1 MRSVLKS
8 IKGEPCCSRDL
19 TENEYEAFSNYAH
32 LQRWYPA
39 LDKFILPET
48 VVSHKTVE
56 LPTKYK
62 INQWVSP
69 DETNPKIWNA
79 LRALRPAKKESGNT
93 IDISD
98 ESDPEDVE
106 PCNVFTKIVHLLNPI
121 DVMKN
126 SYVCP
131 EHPLLPQK
139 ESVWKSTLNKLH
151 SNNNQ
156 AYVDAVANYVLSR
169 FRELDLTPHCVLSYG
184 AYTAISKSYYFNI
197 SNEFE
202 SFRQCRWF
210 WKGMESH
217 NARITLLHKG
227 DKDEFKELY
236 KEINKCPFDD
246 EDLVLTSDEASTDD
260 SDTKSIHSISFD
272 TIEHDGTNE
281 VTANEVEEQ
290 ANEVEKQVSEV
301 EEQVNEIEEQ
311 VNEVEEQVNEVEV
324 LCEKL
329 DSEFDE
335 SDESYDSDES
345 YESDELGP
353 DINIWLEIKD
363 MPVIIINQE
372 AQEGVMDDLLDGD
385 EYGAQLEAQWIAWLF
400 QVVAVLSFLQ
410 KAISFT
416 HNDLHS
422 NNIIWRKTDKK
433 YLFYKLKDGATWRV
447 PTYGKIFSL
456 IDFGRS
462 IFKLG
467 KHQWI
472 SDDHWPEQ
480 DAGDQYNFGPFYD
493 STKPKCTPNNS
504 FDLCRLAV
512 SLIDGLFDEPPP
524 KKKGKKVPIMSK
536 EGSWIVYE
544 TRSQLY
550 NLLWSWT
557 VDDSGQTVFESS
569 DGTEK
574 YDGFELYIHI
584 AQDVHSAVPREQVT
598 KPVFQGFIW
607 KNPVPETETVYPLDC

>member
-1 MRSVLKS
+1 MRSVIKS
-8 IKGEPCCSRDL
+8 IKGEPCCSRDV
-19 TENEYEAFSNYAH
+19 TDNECEAFSNYAH

-39 LDKFILPET
+39 LDKFILPDT
-48 VVSHKTVE
+48 ALSHKTLE

-79 LRALRPAKKESGNT
+79 LRALRPIKKDSENT
-93 IDISD
+93 IDVSD
-98 ESDPEDVE
+98 VSDPEDVE
-106 PCNVFTKIVHLLNPI
+106 PCSVFTKIVHLLNPI
-121 DVMKN
+121 DVVKN

-131 EHPLLPQK
+131 AHPFLPQK

-184 AYTAISKSYYFNI
+184 SYTAVSKSYHFNI

-210 WKGMESH
+210 WKGMEAH

-227 DKDEFKELY
+227 DKEEFKELC
-236 KEINKCPFDD
+236 KEINRCPFDD
-246 EDLVLTSDEASTDD
+246 EELVLTSDILNLDDTKSDD

-272 TIEHDGTNE
+272 TIEQQASDT
-281 VTANEVEEQ
+281 VEE
-290 ANEVEKQVSEV
+290 AVEVV
-301 EEQVNEIEEQ
+301 EELKNETDEE
-311 VNEVEEQVNEVEV
+311 VHSLNSESDEELNS
-324 LCEKL
+324 LN
-329 DSEFDE
+329 SE
-335 SDESYDSDES
+335 SDESDGS
-345 YESDELGP
+345 YESDESSP

-385 EYGAQLEAQWIAWLF
+385 EYGSQWEAQWIAWLF

-410 KAISFT
+410 KAICFT

-433 YLFYKLKDGATWRV
+433 YLYYKLKDGATWRV

-472 SDDHWPEQ
+472 SDDHWPDQ

-536 EGSWIVYE
+536 EGDWTMYE

-557 VDDSGQTVFESS
+557 VDDSGQTVFESR

-584 AQDVHSAVPREQVT
+584 AQDVHSAVPREQLS
-598 KPVFQGFIW
+598 KPVFQGFVW
-607 KNPVPETETVYPLDC
+607 KNPVPDKETVYQLDC

>member
-1 MRSVLKS
+1 MRAVLKT
-8 IKGEPCCSRDL
+8 IKGEPCCSREVSD
-19 TENEYEAFSNYAH
+19 NERDTFSNYTF
-32 LQRWYPA
+32 LQRWYAA
-39 LDKFILPET
+39 LNQFVIPDTSSSYKHI
-48 VVSHKTVE
+48 E

-62 INQWVSP
+62 INRWVSQ
-69 DETNPKIWNA
+69 DEENPKIWNA
-79 LRALRPAKKESGNT
+79 LRSVRELKMHSTSEDKKET
-93 IDISD
+93 IEFLDPA
-98 ESDPEDVE
+98 DPEDVE
-106 PCNVFTKIVHLLNPI
+106 PCTVFTKIVHLLNPI

-139 ESVWKSTLNKLH
+139 EDVWKNTVNKIH
-151 SNNNQ
+151 SSNNQ

-184 AYTAISKSYYFNI
+184 SYTAISKSYQFNI

-217 NARITLLHKG
+217 HARITLLNKS
-227 DKDEFKELY
+227 DNPEFDEFY
-236 KEINKCPFDD
+236 KQITTCPFDD
-246 EDLVLTSDEASTDD
+246 EELILDMTELNDTESITSVSFDAIELDDETVDDAANGTADGTANGTADSTEELDALSLKSSGPSDID
-260 SDTKSIHSISFD
+260 SDSIS
-272 TIEHDGTNE
+272 
-281 VTANEVEEQ
+281 
-290 ANEVEKQVSEV
+290 KS
-301 EEQVNEIEEQ
+301 
-311 VNEVEEQVNEVEV
+311 
-324 LCEKL
+324 
-329 DSEFDE
+329 DSETQSE
-335 SDESYDSDES
+335 ESYSSCDSN
-345 YESDELGP
+345 P
-353 DINIWLEIKD
+353 DINIWLEIPN

-372 AQEGVMDDLLDGD
+372 AQEGVMDDLLEEDELDGYD
-385 EYGAQLEAQWIAWLF
+385 RESQGWEARWIAWLF

-410 KAISFT
+410 KVIFFT

-433 YLFYKLKDGATWRV
+433 YLFYKLKDGTVWRV

-456 IDFGRS
+456 IDFGRA

-467 KHQWI
+467 KRQWI
-472 SDDHWPEQ
+472 SDDHWPNQ

-493 STKPKCTPNNS
+493 ATKPKCTPNNS

-524 KKKGKKVPIMSK
+524 KKKGKKVPIMSSD
-536 EGSWIVYE
+536 GDWVVYE

-557 VDDSGQTVFESS
+557 VDDAGQTVFEND
-569 DGTEK
+569 DGSEK

-584 AQDVHSAVPREQVT
+584 AQDVHSAVPREQLS
-598 KPVFQGFIW
+598 KPVFQGYIW
-607 KNPVPETETVYPLDC
+607 KNAVPNNETVYPLDV